1 VIGHFKRSTRR
12 LFALLLSIPLVILA
26 GGLLYMS
33 GMDYLENNP
42 RDFWASI
49 EWAAETLT
57 TTGYGSDSRW
67 THPAMILFVIF
78 FELVGMSFY
87 VLIFPVF
94 FLPYFEERFEARLPG
109 LLPEMAGRVLIHR
122 YGPAVDSL
130 IEELRR
136 VGTAVVVLEQDERQA
151 RRLRDRG
158 YDVVFGAL
166 DEQPGMLAGVER
178 AQALITNA
186 DDHAD
191 ATFIMMARERGYTGT
206 ILALAEE
213 PLHRPPMEKIGATA
227 VFTPSH
233 VLGAA
238 LAARASSRI
247 SPKVEGLQLLGE
259 RVGIADFRVQAS
271 SPLAGQRL
279 GTLRM
284 RARYGV
290 TVIGQWNGGR
300 FAPAQ
305 GPETRIQAGAIL
317 VAAGAHA
324 NLARVERMATPLRRI
339 GPIVVA
345 GYGAVGRKVVEML
358 RDAGESIIVIDER
371 PDAAVDVVG
380 NILEQNTLEAA
391 EVRKARAVV
400 LALSNDSAGVFA
412 TAVVRDYAPEVRL
425 IARVNLAPNVA
436 RLYQAGADVALSVG
450 QVAGQI
456 LAHHLLGEDAVTVE
470 QRLKLARVAPGT
482 LVDGHPWQ
490 AGIREKTATAV
501 VAVERGTEVLVEFD
515 EAFKLRADDI
525 LFVCG
530 TTTSLDR
537 YMREYRA
544 KPAEWPPTPPPP
556 DPSS

>member
-1 VIGHFKRSTRR
+1 MIGHFKRSTKR
-12 LFALLLSIPLVILA
+12 LFALILSIPLVILA
-26 GGLLYMS
+26 GGLAYMF
-33 GMDYLENNP
+33 GMDYLEHTP
-42 RDFWASI
+42 RDFWTSI

-57 TTGYGSDSRW
+57 TTGYGSDSHW
-67 THPAMILFVIF
+67 THPGMTLFIIF

-109 LLPEMAGRVLIHR
+109 VLPEMAGRVLIHR

-136 VGTAVVVLEQDERQA
+136 VGTGFVILEQDERQA

-158 YDVVFGAL
+158 YEVVFGAL
-166 DEQPGMLAGVER
+166 DEQPGLLAGVET

-186 DDHAD
+186 DDHDD
-191 ATFIMMARERGYTGT
+191 ATFIMMARERGYPGT

-213 PLHRPPMEKIGATA
+213 PLHRPAMEKIGATA

-238 LAARASSRI
+238 LAARASWRI
-247 SPKVEGLQLLGE
+247 SPKVEGVQLLGE
-259 RVGIADFRVQAS
+259 RVGIADFRVQTT
-271 SPLAGQRL
+271 SPLARKTL
-279 GTLRM
+279 GELRM
-284 RARYGV
+284 RKRYGV

-300 FAPAQ
+300 FAPAE
-305 GPETRIQAGAIL
+305 GPNTRIEAGAIL

-324 NLARVERMATPLRRI
+324 NLARVERMATPLRHH

-345 GYGAVGRKVVEML
+345 GYGTVGRKVVEML
-358 RDAGESIIVIDER
+358 RDAGETTIVIDER
-371 PDAAVDVVG
+371 SDPAVDVVG
-380 NILEQNTLEAA
+380 NVLEHATLDRA
-391 EVRKARAVV
+391 EVRTASAVV

-412 TAVVRDYAPEVRL
+412 TAVVRDYAPDVRL

-436 RLYQAGADVALSVG
+436 RLYQAGADFALSVG

-456 LAHHLLGEDAVTVE
+456 LAHHLLGEDAVAVE
-470 QRLKLARVAPGT
+470 QRLKLARVAPGA
-482 LVDGHPWQ
+482 LVGGHPWQ
-490 AGIREKTATAV
+490 VGIREKTSTAV

-515 EAFKLRADDI
+515 QGFQVRADDV

-530 TTTSLDR
+530 TTTSLDK
-537 YMREYRA
+537 YMREFGA
-544 KPAEWPPTPPPP
+544 TPAERQTPPAA
-556 DPSS
+556 

>member
-1 VIGHFKRSTRR
+1 VIGHFKRSTKR
-12 LFALLLSIPLVILA
+12 LFALILSIPLVVLL
-26 GGLLYMS
+26 GGVLYMF
-33 GMDYLENNP
+33 GMTYVEGAP
-42 RDFWASI
+42 RDFWTSL

-57 TTGYGSDSRW
+57 TVGYGSESHW
-67 THPAMILFVIF
+67 THPAMTVFVIF

-94 FLPYFEERFEARLPG
+94 FLPYFEERFEQRLPG
-109 LLPEMAGRVLIHR
+109 SLPEMAGRVLIHR

-130 IEELRR
+130 VEELRH
-136 VGTAVVVLEQDERQA
+136 VGTAFVILEQDERQA
-151 RRLRDRG
+151 RRLRERG
-158 YDVVFGAL
+158 YEVVFGSL
-166 DEQPGMLAGVER
+166 DEQPGMLAGVET
-178 AQALITNA
+178 AQALITNS

-191 ATFIMMARERGYTGT
+191 ATFIMMARERGYTGP

-213 PLHRPPMEKIGATA
+213 PLHRPAMEKIGATA

-238 LAARASSRI
+238 LAARASARI
-247 SPKVEGLQLLGE
+247 SPKVEGLALLGE
-259 RVGIADFRVQAS
+259 RVGIADFRVQAG

-300 FAPAQ
+300 FAPAE
-305 GPETRIQAGAIL
+305 GPETRIEARAIL
-317 VAAGAHA
+317 VVAGAHA
-324 NLARVERMATPLRRI
+324 NLARVERMATPLRRH

-358 RDAGESIIVIDER
+358 RDAGESTIVIDELAD
-371 PDAAVDVVG
+371 PAVDVIG
-380 NILEQNTLEAA
+380 NVLDHTTLERA
-391 EVRKARAVV
+391 EVRKASAVV

-412 TAVVRDYAPEVRL
+412 TAVVRDYAPDVRL

-436 RLYQAGADVALSVG
+436 RLYQAGADFALSVG

-456 LAHHLLGEDAVTVE
+456 LAHHLLGEDAVRVE

-515 EAFKLRADDI
+515 QAFKVRADDV

-530 TTTSLDR
+530 TMASLDK

-544 KPAEWPPTPPPP
+544 TPAERPATPRPPGQQA
-556 DPSS
+556 

>member
-1 VIGHFKRSTRR
+1 MVGHFKRSTRR
-12 LFALLLSIPLVILA
+12 LFILMLSIPLVILA
-26 GGLLYMS
+26 GGMVYMF
-33 GMDYLENNP
+33 GMSYLEHTP

-94 FLPYFEERFEARLPG
+94 FLPYFEERFEARLPST
-109 LLPEMAGRVLIHR
+109 LPDMSGRVLIHR
-122 YGPAVDSL
+122 YGPAVDSMV
-130 IEELRR
+130 EELRR
-136 VGTAVVVLEQDERQA
+136 VGTSLVILEQDEGQA
-151 RRLRDRG
+151 RRLRMRG
-158 YDVVFGAL
+158 YDVVFGTL
-166 DEQPGMLAGVER
+166 DEQPGILSGIEA
-178 AQALITNA
+178 ATALITNA

-191 ATFIMMARERGYTGT
+191 ATFIMMARERGYKGP

-238 LAARASSRI
+238 LAARASARI
-247 SPKVEGLQLLGE
+247 SPKIEGLQLLGE
-259 RVGIADFRVQAS
+259 RVGIADFRVQPS
-271 SPLAGQRL
+271 SPLARKRL
-279 GTLRM
+279 GDLRM

-300 FAPAQ
+300 FAPAE
-305 GPETRIQAGAIL
+305 GPDTRIEAGAIL
-317 VAAGAHA
+317 VVAGAHA
-324 NLARVERMATPLRRI
+324 NLARVERLATPLRRH

-358 RDAGESIIVIDER
+358 RDAGEKTIVIDER
-371 PDAAVDVVG
+371 PDPAVDVVG
-380 NILEQNTLEAA
+380 NILEHATLEAA
-391 EVRKARAVV
+391 QVRQASAVV

-436 RLYQAGADVALSVG
+436 RLYQAGADFALSVG

-456 LAHHLLGEDAVTVE
+456 LAHHLLGENAVSVE
-470 QRLKLARVAPGT
+470 QRLKLARVAPGS
-482 LVDGHPWQ
+482 LVGGHPWQ

-501 VAVERGTEVLVEFD
+501 VAVERGTDVLVEFD
-515 EAFKLRADDI
+515 QAFQVRADDV

-530 TTTSLDR
+530 TTASLDK
-537 YMREYRA
+537 YMLEYRA
-544 KPAEWPPTPPPP
+544 TPVERQVT
-556 DPSS
+556 PSA

>member
-1 VIGHFKRSTRR
+1 MIGHFKRSTRR
-12 LFALLLSIPLVILA
+12 LFALILSIPLVILA
-26 GGLLYMS
+26 GGLLYMFL
-33 GMDYLENNP
+33 MTHLENSP
-42 RDFWASI
+42 RDFWTSV

-57 TTGYGSDSRW
+57 TTGYGHDSHW

-94 FLPYFEERFEARLPG
+94 FLPYFEERFEQRLPG
-109 LLPEMAGRVLIHR
+109 NLPEMNGRVLIHR

-130 IEELRR
+130 VEELRR
-136 VGTAVVVLEQDERQA
+136 VGTAFVILEQDERQA

-158 YDVVFGAL
+158 YDVVFGSL
-166 DEQPGMLAGVER
+166 DEQPGMLAGVET

-191 ATFIMMARERGYTGT
+191 ATFIMMARERGFSGT

-213 PLHRPPMEKIGATA
+213 PLHRPAMEKIGATA

-259 RVGIADFRVQAS
+259 RIGIADFRVQAG

-290 TVIGQWNGGR
+290 TVIGQWHGGR
-300 FAPAQ
+300 FAPAE
-305 GPETRIQAGAIL
+305 GPDTRVEAGAIL
-317 VAAGAHA
+317 VATGAYA
-324 NLARVERMATPLRRI
+324 NLARVERLATPLRRY

-358 RDAGESIIVIDER
+358 RDAGETIIVIDDVSD
-371 PDAAVDVVG
+371 PAVDVVG
-380 NILEQNTLEAA
+380 NVLEHATLDRA

-412 TAVVRDYAPEVRL
+412 TAVVRDYAPDVRL

-436 RLYQAGADVALSVG
+436 RLYQAGADFALSVG

-456 LAHHLLGEDAVTVE
+456 LAHHLLGEDAVSVE
-470 QRLKLARVAPGT
+470 QRLKLARVGPGA
-482 LVDGHPWQ
+482 LVGGHPWQ
-490 AGIREKTATAV
+490 VGIREKTATAV
-501 VAVERGTEVLVEFD
+501 VAVERGTDVLVEFD
-515 EAFKLRADDI
+515 QAFKVRADDV

-530 TTTSLDR
+530 TTASLEK
-537 YMREYRA
+537 YMREFGA
-544 KPAEWPPTPPPP
+544 TPAERPVAPTT
-556 DPSS
+556 

>member
-1 VIGHFKRSTRR
+1 
-12 LFALLLSIPLVILA
+12 
-26 GGLLYMS
+26 
-33 GMDYLENNP
+33 
-42 RDFWASI
+42 
-49 EWAAETLT
+49 
-57 TTGYGSDSRW
+57 
-67 THPAMILFVIF
+67 
-78 FELVGMSFY
+78 MSFY

-109 LLPEMAGRVLIHR
+109 ILPEMSGRVLIHR

-166 DEQPGMLAGVER
+166 DEQPRMLAGVER

-324 NLARVERMATPLRRI
+324 NLARVERMATPLRRN

-371 PDAAVDVVG
+371 SDAAVDVVG
-380 NILEQNTLEAA
+380 NILEQSTLEAA

-501 VAVERGTEVLVEFD
+501 VAVERGTEVLVEFN

-530 TTTSLDR
+530 TTTSLDK

>member
-1 VIGHFKRSTRR
+1 MAAQLKRSTKR
-12 LFALLLSIPLVILA
+12 LLALILSIPVVILA
-26 GGLLYMS
+26 GGLIYMF
-33 GMDYLENNP
+33 GMTYLEHAP
-42 RDFWASI
+42 RDFLASV

-57 TTGYGSDSRW
+57 TTGYGSDARW
-67 THPAMILFVIF
+67 THPLMIVFVIF
-78 FELVGMSFY
+78 FQLVGMSFY

-109 LLPEMAGRVLIHR
+109 SLPEMAGRVLIHR

-130 IEELRR
+130 VEELRR
-136 VGTAVVVLEQDERQA
+136 VGTAFVVLEQDERQA

-166 DEQPGMLAGVER
+166 DEQPGMLSGVEA

-191 ATFIMMARERGYTGT
+191 ATFIMMARERGYTGP
-206 ILALAEE
+206 ILALAED

-238 LAARASSRI
+238 LAARASARI

-271 SPLAGQRL
+271 SPLARQRL
-279 GTLRM
+279 GDLRM
-284 RARYGV
+284 RAHHGV

-300 FAPAQ
+300 FASAE
-305 GPETRIQAGAIL
+305 GPDTRIEAGAIL
-317 VAAGAHA
+317 VVAGALA
-324 NLARVERMATPLRRI
+324 NLARVERMATPLRLH

-345 GYGAVGRKVVEML
+345 GFGAVGRKVVEML
-358 RDAGESIIVIDER
+358 HDAGETTIVIDVRADPE
-371 PDAAVDVVG
+371 VDVVG
-380 NILEQNTLEAA
+380 NILEHATLEHAR
-391 EVRKARAVV
+391 VRNASAVV

-436 RLYQAGADVALSVG
+436 RLYQAGADFALSVG

-456 LAHHLLGEDAVTVE
+456 LAHHLLGESAITVE

-482 LVDGHPWQ
+482 MVGRHPWK
-490 AGIREKTATAV
+490 AEVREKTASAV

-515 EAFKLRADDI
+515 PEFQVRADDV

-530 TTTSLDR
+530 TTTGLDK
-537 YMREYRA
+537 YMREFRA
-544 KPAEWPPTPPPP
+544 TSAERPAAPAAR
-556 DPSS
+556 S

>member
-1 VIGHFKRSTRR
+1 MIGTFKRSTKR

-26 GGLLYMS
+26 GGMLYMF
-33 GMDYLENNP
+33 GMTYLEHTP
-42 RDFWASI
+42 RDFWTSL

-57 TTGYGSDSRW
+57 TTGYGSDSHW
-67 THPAMILFVIF
+67 THPAMTVFVIF

-109 LLPEMAGRVLIHR
+109 NLPAMTDRVLIHR

-136 VGTAVVVLEQDERQA
+136 VGMAFVILEQDERQA

-158 YDVVFGAL
+158 YDVVFGSL
-166 DEQPGMLAGVER
+166 DEQPGILAGVEAAR
-178 AQALITNA
+178 ALITNA

-191 ATFIMMARERGYTGT
+191 ATFIMMARERGFAGP

-213 PLHRPPMEKIGATA
+213 PLHRPAMEKIGATA

-247 SPKVEGLQLLGE
+247 SPKVEGMQLLGE
-259 RVGIADFRVQAS
+259 RVGIADFRVQAG

-279 GTLRM
+279 GDLRM
-284 RARYGV
+284 RARHGV

-300 FAPAQ
+300 FAPAE
-305 GPETRIQAGAIL
+305 GPDTRIEARAIL
-317 VAAGAHA
+317 VVAGAHV
-324 NLARVERMATPLRRI
+324 NLARVERMATPLRRY

-345 GYGAVGRKVVEML
+345 GHGVVGGKVVEML
-358 RDAGESIIVIDER
+358 RDAGETVIVIDER

-380 NILEQNTLEAA
+380 NVLEHSTLERA
-391 EVRKARAVV
+391 EVRKARTVV

-412 TAVVRDYAPEVRL
+412 TAVVRDYAPDVRL

-470 QRLKLARVAPGT
+470 QRLKLARVAPGA
-482 LVDGHPWQ
+482 LVGGHPWQ

-501 VAVERGTEVLVEFD
+501 VAVERGSEVLVEFD
-515 EAFKLRADDI
+515 QSFQVRADDV

-530 TTTSLDR
+530 TTDSLDK

-544 KPAEWPPTPPPP
+544 SPAERPETPAAT
-556 DPSS
+556 S

>member
-1 VIGHFKRSTRR
+1 MAGYFKRSTRR
-12 LFALLLSIPLVILA
+12 LFVLIASIPLVILV
-26 GGLLYMS
+26 GGLLYMV
-33 GMDYLENNP
+33 GMANLEQAP
-42 RDFWASI
+42 RDFWSSI

-57 TTGYGSDSRW
+57 TTGYGHDSHW
-67 THPAMILFVIF
+67 THPGMILFVIF

-94 FLPYFEERFEARLPG
+94 FLPFFEERFEARLPG
-109 LLPEMAGRVLIHR
+109 TLPEMAGRVLIHR
-122 YGPAVDSL
+122 YGAAVDSL
-130 IEELRR
+130 VDELRR
-136 VGTAVVVLEQDERQA
+136 VGTPFVILEQDERQA

-158 YDVVFGAL
+158 YNVIFGSL
-166 DEQPGMLAGVER
+166 DEQPGILAGVET

-191 ATFIMMARERGYTGT
+191 ATFIMMARERGYQGT
-206 ILALAEE
+206 ILALAED

-238 LAARASSRI
+238 LAARASARI
-247 SPKVEGLQLLGE
+247 SPKVEGVQLLGE
-259 RVGIADFRVQAS
+259 RIGIADFRVQAS
-271 SPLAGQRL
+271 SPLANKRL
-279 GTLRM
+279 GNLRM

-300 FAPAQ
+300 FAPAE
-305 GPETRIQAGAIL
+305 GPDTLIAAGAIL

-324 NLARVERMATPLRRI
+324 NLARVERMATPLRRH

-358 RDAGESIIVIDER
+358 RDAGETTIVIDIS
-371 PDAAVDVVG
+371 PDPAVDVVG
-380 NILEQNTLEAA
+380 NVLEHATLERAR
-391 EVRKARAVV
+391 VREASAVI

-412 TAVVRDYAPEVRL
+412 TAVMRDFAPEVRL

-436 RLYQAGADVALSVG
+436 RLYQAGADFALSVG

-482 LVDGHPWQ
+482 LVGGHPWQ
-490 AGIREKTATAV
+490 AGIRENTATAV
-501 VAVERGTEVLVEFD
+501 VAVERGAEVFVEFD
-515 EAFKLRADDI
+515 QSFQVRADDV

-530 TTTSLDR
+530 TTASLDK

-544 KPAEWPPTPPPP
+544 KPAERPAPPAAPAA
-556 DPSS
+556 

>member
-1 VIGHFKRSTRR
+1 VIGHLKRSTKR
-12 LFALLLSIPLVILA
+12 LFALILSIPLVILV
-26 GGLLYMS
+26 GGVLYMF
-33 GMDYLENNP
+33 GMTYVEGAP
-42 RDFWASI
+42 RDFWTSL

-57 TTGYGSDSRW
+57 TVGYGSESHW
-67 THPAMILFVIF
+67 THPAMTLFVIF

-94 FLPYFEERFEARLPG
+94 FLPYFEERFEQRLPG
-109 LLPEMAGRVLIHR
+109 SLPEMAGRVLIHR

-130 IEELRR
+130 VEELRH
-136 VGTAVVVLEQDERQA
+136 VGTAFVILEQDERQA

-158 YDVVFGAL
+158 YEVVFGSL
-166 DEQPGMLAGVER
+166 DEQPEMLAGVET
-178 AQALITNA
+178 AQALITNS

-213 PLHRPPMEKIGATA
+213 PLHRPAMEKIGATA

-238 LAARASSRI
+238 LAARASARI
-247 SPKVEGLQLLGE
+247 SPKVEGLALLGE
-259 RVGIADFRVQAS
+259 RVGIADFRVQTG

-300 FAPAQ
+300 FAPAE
-305 GPETRIQAGAIL
+305 GPETRIEARAIL
-317 VAAGAHA
+317 VVAGAHA
-324 NLARVERMATPLRRI
+324 NLARVERMATPLRRH

-358 RDAGESIIVIDER
+358 RDAGESTIVIDEVAD
-371 PDAAVDVVG
+371 PAANVIG
-380 NILEQNTLEAA
+380 NVLDHATLERA
-391 EVRKARAVV
+391 EVRKASAVV

-436 RLYQAGADVALSVG
+436 RLYQAGADFALSVG

-456 LAHHLLGEDAVTVE
+456 LAHHLLGEDAVRVE

-515 EAFKLRADDI
+515 QAFKVRADDV

-530 TTTSLDR
+530 TTDSLDK

-544 KPAEWPPTPPPP
+544 TPAERPATPRPPGQQA
-556 DPSS
+556 